1 MKHVGLV
8 VLLCVWFQMSG
19 ERAFAQGAG
28 PDHPQLFNQRKEI
41 ARQYLLAAG
50 IQAPE
55 QLDLAHLPQ
64 LRAEFEKWLR
74 RSSQQSSSPNDQP
87 SSAPATDGQSDDSN
101 ATAAPGALLKYLHPR
116 KRDRVLRLPQFK
128 ADAQEQTKTVFVQT
142 PDQPKPAPAR
152 NPDDVLWKY
161 SLSFNFSELSLSSAD
176 LATIYGAYGK
186 FVNDGKKPVLALS
199 ESKDC
204 KNPAQLVDCLRRVR
218 SQDFFWRAIS
228 GFSATLSYGQSPR
241 VQQNIFIAP
250 DTTVAKALHLYSGQ
264 IDFDPKSLFPSGT
277 DWDNA
282 AKSLDAFKIY
292 KKEAIGDRCS
302 GDDANCVRVLSAPP
316 KKWGIV
322 VALVPTFSFKV
333 QTQFDF
339 IKTSGGE
346 FIRSPFPENHLW
358 SLAFTA
364 DLRRIIPSIKARTDV
379 LTALKATKTPDEPE
393 VLKLRSDDP
402 KCSIPVPEAIAGSFY
417 MYSLSDSSEQVW
429 EFCDETCSVPDKRS
443 IPFKKAECEV
453 NGLALKQNG
462 TLMGYPKM
470 PGSELLC
477 VTATGRDGK
486 KLECEVPLNVRPGG
500 QDSVKTQLLLDYVD
514 IALAPDILLDD
525 KWFLESSRT
534 AARVFGVTKLEKR

>member
-1 MKHVGLV
+1 VEP
-8 VLLCVWFQMSG
+8 F
-19 ERAFAQGAG
+19 
-28 PDHPQLFNQRKEI
+28 
-41 ARQYLLAAG
+41 
-50 IQAPE
+50 
-55 QLDLAHLPQ
+55 
-64 LRAEFEKWLR
+64 
-74 RSSQQSSSPNDQP
+74 
-87 SSAPATDGQSDDSN
+87 
-101 ATAAPGALLKYLHPR
+101 
-116 KRDRVLRLPQFK
+116 LRLPQFK
-128 ADAQEQTKTVFVQT
+128 AEALEQTETVFIQA
-142 PDQPKPAPAR
+142 PDRPKPAPAR
-152 NPDDVLWKY
+152 NPDDILWKY

-186 FVNDGKKPVLALS
+186 FVNDGKKPVLAVS
-199 ESKDC
+199 ERQDR

-241 VQQNIFIAP
+241 VQQNIVIAP

-292 KKEAIGDRCS
+292 KNAAIGRPCS
-302 GDDANCVRVLSAPP
+302 GDADCVRVFAAPP

-322 VALVPTFSFKV
+322 VALVPTFRFKV

-364 DLRRIIPSIKARTDV
+364 DLRRVIPSIKARTDA
-379 LTALKATKTPDEPE
+379 LTALKVIKTSDEPE
-393 VLKLRSDDP
+393 VLKLRYNDP

-462 TLMGYPKM
+462 TLVGYPHV
-470 PGSELLC
+470 PGSELLR

-486 KLECEVPLNVRPGG
+486 KLECEVPLNVRPGE
-500 QDSVKTQLLLDYVD
+500 QDSVKTQFLLDYVD

-525 KWFLESSRT
+525 KWFLEFSRT
-534 AARVFGVTKLEKR
+534 AARVFGITKLAKHDVSSLEPQR